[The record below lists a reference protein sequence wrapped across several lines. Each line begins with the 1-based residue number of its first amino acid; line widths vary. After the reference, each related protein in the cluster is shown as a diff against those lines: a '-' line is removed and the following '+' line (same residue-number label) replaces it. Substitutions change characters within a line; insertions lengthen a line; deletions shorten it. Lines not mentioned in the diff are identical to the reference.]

1 MQTLELEVG
10 EVNTADQVMEFFRS
24 NNLIAGDTLR
34 LLTDQQKK
42 NLSLLTVVA
51 FIAIAIE
58 HYFLKEKHEHENK
71 GAKMLDDVFNG
82 KTIEE
87 IEKQI
92 EFEYGVK
99 LEVEQSEDE
108 ERRARGI
115 LSKHGLSHAYGDDE
129 PDYSDADIKEPNPD
143 YKEWRKVK

>member
-10 EVNTADQVMEFFRS
+10 EVTTADQVMEFFRS

-82 KTIEE
+82 KTVEE

-108 ERRARGI
+108 ERREWGI
-115 LSKHGLSHAYGDDE
+115 LSKQGLSHAYGDDE

-143 YKEWRKVK
+143 YKEWRKAK